1 MVLYAA
7 IYAVASFWIARRITP
22 GRWLQWLGF
31 AVLVLN
37 PLAWRAASASL
48 AIGLLALAV
57 AWSLHV
63 LLDGRD
69 AEHPVR
75 DAVGIAA
82 LCAGAMAAER
92 SLAAPIASLLIS
104 FLCVAVLRSDAR
116 RQVVLQASAML
127 PVALFVLGYA
137 LVQPLSQGGDSWF
150 DLGAG
155 LLSAVFLPIGRL
167 QVWMPLICWMPFFIG
182 ARCATQPY
190 EWAARFAVLMLVL
203 GFVFA
208 SVLAIPRDPR
218 AAMPLLLNAT
228 VVALFGAGACDH
240 PLLRLAATAGLGV
253 VALYFAAGA
262 VL

>member
-7 IYAVASFWIARRITP
+7 IYAVGSFWIARRITP

-31 AVLVLN
+31 AALVLN
-37 PLAWRAASASL
+37 PLAWRSASASP
-48 AIGLLALAV
+48 AVGLLALAV

-63 LLDGRD
+63 LLDGGD
-69 AEHPVR
+69 AENPVR

-82 LCAGAMAAER
+82 LCAGTMVGDR
-92 SLAAPIASLLIS
+92 SMAAPIASLLIS
-104 FLCVAVLRSDAR
+104 FLCVVVLRSDVR

-155 LLSAVFLPIGRL
+155 LLNAVFLPVSRA
-167 QVWMPLICWMPFFIG
+167 QVWMPLVCWAPFFIG

-190 EWAARFAVLMLVL
+190 EWAARFAVLMVILALVFHTAL
-203 GFVFA
+203 G
-208 SVLAIPRDPR
+208 IPKDAR
-218 AAMPLLLNAT
+218 AAVPLVFGAT
-228 VVALFGAGACDH
+228 VVSLFGAGASDN
-240 PLLRLAATAGLGV
+240 PLLRTAATAGLGAV
-253 VALYFAAGA
+253 VLYFGMGW
-262 VL
+262 VS